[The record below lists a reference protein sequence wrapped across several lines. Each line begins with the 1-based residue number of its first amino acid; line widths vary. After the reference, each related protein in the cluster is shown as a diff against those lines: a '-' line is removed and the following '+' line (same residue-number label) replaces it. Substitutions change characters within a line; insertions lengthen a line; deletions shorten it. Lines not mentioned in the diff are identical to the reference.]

1 MYYFKPIHRWLG
13 WLNVYTLLYIGSYFI
28 PFRVLGLG
36 VYWRLYLGSYFIFF
50 KLLKGN
56 QSTPRIC
63 GML

>member
-36 VYWRLYLGSYFIFF
+36 VYWKLYLGS
-50 KLLKGN
+50 
-56 QSTPRIC
+56 
-63 GML
+63 